1 MNIKRRPITAAQDNN
16 YKDNGGYAEY
26 TSETKDLYNSIVA
39 LYEKSCKVLSESAG
53 PSVKLGEALEA
64 MYDLFPRY
72 GLDEDIEASTK
83 ITAGRRDSG
92 IAVNTAREVYSE
104 LCDTYFKATVGV
116 NAPFSP
122 DGAPMQHLTKAIEA
136 IDDIYAFGLSDEDRE
151 AMSED
156 IEGACGKKSVKGADG
171 DDTYSVVLEEE
182 YGPYTGSRVLHK
194 GLDKASAKSA
204 QRHYS
209 KNAPMNQSYYTVDDE
224 ELERRSKRPI
234 RSSDD
239 FDDEDEYVE
248 PENEGA
254 VSLAYDGEYMRSFGA
269 SLLQELIEARL
280 SGPVNVYSVEIGNN
294 LTTVYF
300 EIEDMDDYSIEEAE
314 YDIERAVDDIV
325 NYGEEAEDGR
335 SLDDAMYMDMGYN
348 QYS

>member
-26 TSETKDLYNSIVA
+26 TDATADLYNSIAA

-72 GLDEDIEASTK
+72 GLDADASAEYESDVEGATK
-83 ITAGRRDSG
+83 ITAERRDSD
-92 IAVNTAREVYSE
+92 IAINNAREVYTD
-104 LCDTYFKATVGV
+104 LCDTYFKATNGV

-122 DGAPMQHLTKAIEA
+122 DGAPMYHLNKAIEA

-151 AMSED
+151 EMSED
-156 IEGACGKKSVKGADG
+156 IEGACGKKKSVEGA
-171 DDTYSVVLEEE
+171 Y
-182 YGPYTGSRVLHK
+182 
-194 GLDKASAKSA
+194 
-204 QRHYS
+204 
-209 KNAPMNQSYYTVDDE
+209 
-224 ELERRSKRPI
+224 
-234 RSSDD
+234 
-239 FDDEDEYVE
+239 DEDEYVE

-254 VSLAYDGEYMRSFGA
+254 VSLAYDGEYMRSFGP

-280 SGPVNVYSVEIGNN
+280 SGPVNVYSVEIGDN

-300 EIEDMDDYSIEEAE
+300 EIEDMEDYSIEEAE

-325 NYGEEAEDGR
+325 NYGEEAEDGS
-335 SLDDAMYMDMGYN
+335 SLDDAMFMDMGYN